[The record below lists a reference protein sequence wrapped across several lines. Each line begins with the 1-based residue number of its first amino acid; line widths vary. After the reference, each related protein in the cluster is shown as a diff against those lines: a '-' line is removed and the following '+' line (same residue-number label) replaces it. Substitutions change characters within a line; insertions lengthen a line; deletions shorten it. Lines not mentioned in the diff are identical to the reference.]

1 MSFELWLDNK
11 VKIVEKALKDN
22 FIRNKGREEQIY
34 DAMEY
39 SLFAGGKRL
48 RPVIMLGVY
57 EIFNNAYQIVL
68 PFACAIE
75 MIHTYSLIHD
85 DLPAMDNDD
94 FRRGKLSNH
103 KKFGEAI
110 AILAGDG
117 LLNMA
122 FEVMLRE
129 SSKLDED
136 KNLLLNTINIIAES
150 SGAKGMIGGQV
161 VDMFC
166 QESINDVFA
175 LEYLHKHKTGAI
187 IKSSAIVGGLL
198 GGASEGELKNIEI
211 FADNIGLA
219 FQIQDD
225 ILDVEGDEQKLGK
238 PIGSDKDNNKRT
250 YVSIL
255 GLDESKKLK
264 EKLTNEAIEAL
275 RQFGEKANMLVE
287 LCKYL
292 LVREN

>member
-1 MSFELWLDNK
+1 MKFELWLKDK
-11 VKIVEKALKDN
+11 VKTVENALRNN
-22 FIRNKGREEQIY
+22 FVIKEGIEQQIY

-48 RPVIMLGVY
+48 RPVIMLGVH
-57 EIFNNAYQIVL
+57 EIYRNNNQAVL

-85 DLPAMDNDD
+85 DLPAMDDD
-94 FRRGKLSNH
+94 DYRRGKLSNH

-129 SSKLDED
+129 SLKLDID
-136 KNLLLNTINIIAES
+136 KALLLKAISTIADS
-150 SGAKGMIGGQV
+150 SGTKGMIGGQV

-166 QESINDVFA
+166 EESINNISD
-175 LEYLHKHKTGAI
+175 LEYLHRHKTGAI

-198 GGASEGELKNIEI
+198 GGASEDELTNIEK
-211 FADNIGLA
+211 FADKLGLA

-225 ILDVEGDEQKLGK
+225 ILDVEGNEEKLGK
-238 PIGSDKDNNKRT
+238 PIGSDADNNKKT
-250 YVSIL
+250 YVSMI
-255 GLDESKKLK
+255 GLDESKKLQ

-275 RQFGEKANMLVE
+275 SIFGDKANMLVE

-292 LVREN
+292 LSREN

>member
-1 MSFELWLDNK
+1 MKFELWLEDK
-11 VKIVEKALKDN
+11 VKTVENALRNN
-22 FIRNKGREEQIY
+22 FVIKEGIEQQIY

-48 RPVIMLGVY
+48 RPVIMLGVH
-57 EIFNNAYQIVL
+57 EIYRNNNQAVL

-85 DLPAMDNDD
+85 DLPAMDDD
-94 FRRGKLSNH
+94 DYRRGKLSNH

-129 SSKLDED
+129 SLKLDID
-136 KNLLLNTINIIAES
+136 KALLLKAISTIADS
-150 SGAKGMIGGQV
+150 SGTKGMIGGQV

-166 QESINDVFA
+166 EESINNISD
-175 LEYLHKHKTGAI
+175 LEYLHRHKTGAI

-198 GGASEGELKNIEI
+198 GGASEDELTNIEK
-211 FADNIGLA
+211 FADKLGLA

-225 ILDVEGDEQKLGK
+225 ILDVEGNEEKLGK
-238 PIGSDKDNNKRT
+238 PIGSDADNNKKT
-250 YVSIL
+250 YVSMI
-255 GLDESKKLK
+255 GLDESKKLQ

-275 RQFGEKANMLVE
+275 SIFGDKANMLVE

-292 LVREN
+292 LSREN

>member
-11 VKIVEKALKDN
+11 VKIVEKALREN
-22 FIRNKGREEQIY
+22 LIRRQGREEQIY

-48 RPVIMLGVY
+48 RPVIMLGVN
-57 EIFNNAYQIVL
+57 EMFSNNYQTVL
-68 PFACAIE
+68 PFACAME

-85 DLPAMDNDD
+85 DLPAMDDD
-94 FRRGKLSNH
+94 DYRRGKLSNH
-103 KKFGEAI
+103 KKFGEAL

-122 FEVMLRE
+122 FELMIRE
-129 SSKLDED
+129 SLISHED
-136 KNLLLNTINIIAES
+136 KSLLLKAMNVIAES
-150 SGAKGMIGGQV
+150 SGTRGMIAGQV

-166 QESINDVFA
+166 QDNSNDIKS

-198 GGASEGELKNIEI
+198 GRASEEELKSIEI
-211 FADNIGLA
+211 FAENIGLA

-225 ILDVEGDEQKLGK
+225 ILDVEGNEQKLGK
-238 PIGSDKDNNKRT
+238 PIGSDKDNNKMT

-255 GLDESKKLK
+255 GLDESKKLQ

-275 RQFGEKANMLVE
+275 SQFGEKANMLIE

>member
-1 MSFELWLDNK
+1 MNFELWLDNK
-11 VKIVEKALKDN
+11 VKIVEKSLSDN
-22 FIRNKGREEQIY
+22 FIRKQGREQQIY

-48 RPVIMLGVY
+48 RPVIMLGVN
-57 EIFNNAYQIVL
+57 EIFSNAYQTVL

-85 DLPAMDNDD
+85 DLPAMDDDD

-122 FEVMLRE
+122 FEIMLRE
-129 SSKLDED
+129 SLKLDED
-136 KNLLLNTINIIAES
+136 KSLLLKAINIVADS
-150 SGAKGMIGGQV
+150 SGTRGMIGGQV

-166 QESINDVFA
+166 EESIKDVYD
-175 LEYLHKHKTGAI
+175 LEYLHRHKTGAI

-198 GGASEGELKNIEI
+198 GGASEGELKSIEK

-225 ILDVEGDEQKLGK
+225 ILDVEGNEQKLGK
-238 PIGSDKDNNKRT
+238 PIGSDKDNNKKT
-250 YVSIL
+250 YVSML
-255 GLDESKKLK
+255 GLNESKKLQ
-264 EKLTNEAIEAL
+264 EKLTNEAIQAL
-275 RQFGEKANMLVE
+275 STFGEKANMLIE

>member
-1 MSFELWLDNK
+1 MNFELWLDSK
-11 VKIVEKALKDN
+11 VKTVEKALSDN
-22 FIRNKGREEQIY
+22 FIRKQGREQQIY

-48 RPVIMLGVY
+48 RPVIMLGIN
-57 EIFNNAYQIVL
+57 EIFSNAYHTVL

-85 DLPAMDNDD
+85 DLPAMDDDD
-94 FRRGKLSNH
+94 FRRGKPSNH
-103 KKFGEAI
+103 KKYGEAI

-129 SSKLDED
+129 SLKLDLD
-136 KNLLLNTINIIAES
+136 KGLLLKAISIIADS
-150 SGAKGMIGGQV
+150 SGTKGMIGGQV

-166 QESINDVFA
+166 EESIKNVSD
-175 LEYLHKHKTGAI
+175 LEYLHRHKTGAI

-198 GGASEGELKNIEI
+198 GGASEGELKNIEK

-225 ILDVEGDEQKLGK
+225 ILDVEGNQQKLGK
-238 PIGSDKDNNKRT
+238 PIGSDKDNNKKT
-250 YVSIL
+250 YVSML
-255 GLDESKKLK
+255 GLNESKKLQ
-264 EKLTNEAIEAL
+264 EKLTNEAIQAL
-275 RQFGEKANMLVE
+275 STFGEKANMLVE

>member
-1 MSFELWLDNK
+1 MKFELWLEDK
-11 VKIVEKALKDN
+11 VKTVENALRNN
-22 FIRNKGREEQIY
+22 FVRKEGIEQQIY

-48 RPVIMLGVY
+48 RPVIMLGVH
-57 EIFNNAYQIVL
+57 EIYRNNNQAVL

-85 DLPAMDNDD
+85 DLPAMDDD
-94 FRRGKLSNH
+94 DYRRGKLSNH

-129 SSKLDED
+129 SLKLDID
-136 KNLLLNTINIIAES
+136 KALLLKAISTIADS
-150 SGAKGMIGGQV
+150 SGTKGMIGGQV

-166 QESINDVFA
+166 EESINNISD
-175 LEYLHKHKTGAI
+175 LEYLHRHKTGAI

-198 GGASEGELKNIEI
+198 GGASEDELTNIEK
-211 FADNIGLA
+211 FADKLGLA

-225 ILDVEGDEQKLGK
+225 ILDVEGNEEKLGK
-238 PIGSDKDNNKRT
+238 PIGSDADNNKKT
-250 YVSIL
+250 YVSMI
-255 GLDESKKLK
+255 GLDESKKLQ

-275 RQFGEKANMLVE
+275 SIFGDKANMLVE

-292 LVREN
+292 LSREN

>member
-1 MSFELWLDNK
+1 MNFELWLNNK
-11 VKIVEKALKDN
+11 VKVIEESLKNN
-22 FIRNKGREEQIY
+22 FTRKQGREQQIY

-48 RPVIMLGVY
+48 RSTIMLGIN
-57 EIFNNAYQIVL
+57 EIFSSDNYLVL

-85 DLPAMDNDD
+85 DLPCMDDDD

-103 KKFGEAI
+103 KKYNEAT

-122 FEVMLRE
+122 FEVMLNE
-129 SSKLDED
+129 SLKLDVD
-136 KNLLLNTINIIAES
+136 KSLLLKAISIVAES
-150 SGAKGMIGGQV
+150 SGTKGMIGGQII
-161 VDMFC
+161 DMFC
-166 QESINDVFA
+166 EDSIKDISD

-187 IKSSAIVGGLL
+187 IKSSAVVGGLL
-198 GGASEGELKNIEI
+198 GGASEEELKSIEI
-211 FADNIGLA
+211 FADNLGLA

-225 ILDVEGDEQKLGK
+225 VLDVEGNAQKLGK
-238 PIGSDKDNNKRT
+238 PTGSDKNNNKKT
-250 YVSIL
+250 YVSML
-255 GLDESKKLK
+255 GLEEAKSLQKKL
-264 EKLTNEAIEAL
+264 TDEAIEAISV
-275 RQFGEKANMLVE
+275 FGEKADMLVE

-292 LVREN
+292 LKREK